1 MMGITI
7 IHVWK
12 DHWSII
18 LPPNLVIF
26 FYRKMQ
32 EKCDRRITNNK
43 PKAPKKKSGGKK
55 RKTTF
60 LKWVSLIKAGSMRIT
75 VKNAPKGKWN

>member
-1 MMGITI
+1 MYGKITGAASF
-7 IHVWK
+7 HQTLSFFSTGK
-12 DHWSII
+12 CKK
-18 LPPNLVIF
+18 NVIEES
-26 FYRKMQ
+26 Q
-32 EKCDRRITNNK
+32 TIN
-43 PKAPKKKSGGKK
+43 PKHQKKSGGKK